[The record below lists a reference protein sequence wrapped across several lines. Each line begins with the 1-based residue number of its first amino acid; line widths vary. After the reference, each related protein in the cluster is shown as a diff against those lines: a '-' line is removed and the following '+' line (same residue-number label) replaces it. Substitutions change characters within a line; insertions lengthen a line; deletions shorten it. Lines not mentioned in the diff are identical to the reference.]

1 MAPEGMLAAGSVPVL
16 AELLRLFNEISAPL
30 RTSLTG
36 PENPSTRTRELVVGG
51 NSFYSNRLGWYR
63 RTPVADTCSWP
74 EAVDSADQPQP
85 SGSGA
90 RSTRHPFGGLVTS
103 MRQYIEAE

>member
-51 NSFYSNRLGWYR
+51 DSFYSNRLGWYR
-63 RTPVADTCSWP
+63 RRQSRTHVRGQKPLIRQINHNRRDPAPGQLATHSVAW
-74 EAVDSADQPQP
+74 
-85 SGSGA
+85 
-90 RSTRHPFGGLVTS
+90 
-103 MRQYIEAE
+103 